1 MERSAAMLLALALD
15 CLGEPPT
22 PVHPVAWMGHF
33 LSWARRHWR
42 GQTASAQLAEGAFG
56 WGIGAGLAAGTGLLA
71 SRLPWYV
78 QGILLK
84 ALLSRRALFGAVAEV
99 GAALEKGDLQ
109 EARRLLSW
117 HLVSRDTGSLS
128 AGEVAAAAIESLS
141 ENLSDSVVAPLM
153 AFRLGGLP
161 LAAAYRLT
169 NTADAMWGYRTPEL
183 EYAGKPAAKAD
194 DLLNLAPARLT
205 AICAVAASRLAGLDA
220 HTAWKVWRRDA
231 RLTSS
236 PNAGHPMSAFAG
248 ALGLRLE
255 KRGHYV
261 LNAGG
266 REPDA
271 GDIGRALTLARWTLA
286 LAIPLMLV
294 SPPSHHR
301 ERHA

>member
-1 MERSAAMLLALALD
+1 MERSAVMLLALALD

-33 LSWARRHWR
+33 LGWARRRWR
-42 GQTASAQLAEGAFG
+42 GQTAAAQLAEGALG
-56 WGIGAGLAAGTGLLA
+56 WGTGAGLAVGTGLLA
-71 SRLPWYV
+71 SRLPWYI
-78 QGILLK
+78 QGALLK
-84 ALLSRRALFGAVAEV
+84 TLLSRRTLFGAVAEV
-99 GAALEKGDLQ
+99 GAALEMGDLP

-128 AGEVAAAAIESLS
+128 AGEVAAATIESLS
-141 ENLSDSVVAPLM
+141 ENLSDSVVAPLL

-161 LAAAYRLT
+161 LSSAYRLT

-205 AICAVAASRLAGLDA
+205 AVCAVAASRLAGLDA
-220 HTAWKVWRRDA
+220 HAAWRVWRSDA

-261 LNAGG
+261 LNSAG

-271 GDIGRALTLARWTLA
+271 DDIGRALTLARWTLA
-286 LAIPLMLV
+286 LALPLLLV
-294 SPPSHHR
+294 SR
-301 ERHA
+301 RRHA

>member
-1 MERSAAMLLALALD
+1 MEPSAAILLALALD

-33 LSWARRHWR
+33 LGWVRRQWR
-42 GQTASAQLAEGAFG
+42 GQTAAAQLAEGALG
-56 WGIGAGLAAGTGLLA
+56 WSTGAALAAGTGLLV

-78 QGILLK
+78 QGPLLK
-84 ALLSRRALFGAVAEV
+84 TLLSRRALFGAVAEV
-99 GAALEKGDLQ
+99 GTALEKGDLP

-117 HLVSRDTGSLS
+117 HLVSRDTNGLS

-141 ENLSDSVVAPLM
+141 ENLSDSVVAPLL

-161 LAAAYRLT
+161 LSAAYRLT

-183 EYAGKPAAKAD
+183 EYAGKVAAKAD
-194 DLLNLAPARLT
+194 DLLNLVPARLT
-205 AICAVAASRLAGLDA
+205 AACAVAASWPAGLD
-220 HTAWKVWRRDA
+220 TRSAWNVWRSDA

-261 LNAGG
+261 LNSAG
-266 REPDA
+266 REPGAD
-271 GDIGRALTLARWTLA
+271 DIGRALTLARWTLV
-286 LAIPLMLV
+286 LAVPIMLV
-294 SPPSHHR
+294 SR
-301 ERHA
+301 RRHA